1 MFTQQKLLFQF
12 TKAIALVI
20 LLCFTFSYQ
29 AQAEKAVQEKAK
41 DVAEITPQIEYDYEK
56 EFEKEVKKKLAA
68 LKQEFK
74 KAKPIKKD
82 KPKFDK
88 MADLLGDNTVLATP
102 QGERLKGKDSL
113 GRFWRKEKERGVTD
127 VDFTLK
133 YHYAIKVADPI
144 EQPDKLDTI
153 VHVGHAIIEYDL
165 KSPKEGGTLTNKTGT
180 LTLSLRH
187 PRRCVWQE

>member
-29 AQAEKAVQEKAK
+29 VQGEKAVKEKAK
-41 DVAEITPQIEYDYEK
+41 DMAVIIAQPDIKHYE
-56 EFEKEVKKKLAA
+56 E
-68 LKQEFK
+68 EFK
-74 KAKPIKKD
+74 KDIEERLFVELKKEF
-82 KPKFDK
+82 KKSKFDK

-113 GRFWRKEKERGVTD
+113 GRFWKKEKERGITD

-133 YHYAIKVADPI
+133 YHYVSKVADPI
-144 EQPDKLDTI
+144 ELDPKEDTI
-153 VHVGHAIIEYDL
+153 DAVGHAIIDYHL
-165 KSPKEGGTLTNKTGT
+165 KTVNEGGTLTNQTGT
-180 LTLSLRH
+180 LIFSARH
-187 PRRCVWQE
+187 PQKCIWKE

>member
-20 LLCFTFSYQ
+20 LFCFTFSYQ
-29 AQAEKAVQEKAK
+29 AQGDEAVKEKAK
-41 DVAEITPQIEYDYEK
+41 DAAVITAQNEYDYEK
-56 EFEKEVKKKLAA
+56 EFENEVKKRLAA
-68 LKQEFK
+68 LKKEFK
-74 KAKPIKKD
+74 KA

-88 MADLLGDNTVLATP
+88 MADLLGDNTVLITP

-113 GRFWRKEKERGVTD
+113 SRFWRKEKERGVTD

-133 YHYAIKVADPI
+133 HHYAIKVADPI

-153 VHVGHAIIEYDL
+153 VHVGHAIIEYHL
-165 KSPKEGGTLTNKTGT
+165 KNPKEGGTLTNKTGI

-187 PRRCVWQE
+187 PRRCVW

>member
-29 AQAEKAVQEKAK
+29 AQGDEAVKEKAN
-41 DVAEITPQIEYDYEK
+41 DMAEITAQIEFYEK
-56 EFEKEVKKKLAA
+56 EFEKDIKERLFVELKK
-68 LKQEFK
+68 EFK
-74 KAKPIKKD
+74 EPR
-82 KPKFDK
+82 PRFDK
-88 MADLLGDNTVLATP
+88 MADLLGDNAVLATA

-113 GRFWRKEKERGVTD
+113 SRFWRKEKERGIID

-133 YHYAIKVADPI
+133 YHYVSEIADPI
-144 EQPDKLDTI
+144 EQPDPQDTI
-153 VHVGHAIIEYDL
+153 DAVGHAIIEYHL
-165 KSPKEGGTLTNKTGT
+165 INPKEGGTLTNQTGT

-187 PRRCVWQE
+187 PRSCVWEE

>member
-29 AQAEKAVQEKAK
+29 AQGEKAVQEKAK
-41 DVAEITPQIEYDYEK
+41 DVAEITAQNEYDYEK
-56 EFEKEVKKKLAA
+56 EFEKEVKKRLKA
-68 LKQEFK
+68 LKQEFI
-74 KAKPIKKD
+74 KP

-127 VDFTLK
+127 VKFTLK
-133 YHYAIKVADPI
+133 YHYAIKVAEPI
-144 EQPDKLDTI
+144 EQPDELDTI
-153 VHVGHAIIEYDL
+153 LHVGHAIIEYDL
-165 KSPKEGGTLTNKTGT
+165 ISPKEGGTLTNKTGT

-187 PRRCVWQE
+187 PRRCEW